1 MPEAGSLKKPA
12 GVGRLPVA
20 PRDPPVTPRGD
31 RSASAAS
38 AAALRRV
45 DEELQ
50 AMDNRAGMTRA
61 RTRERVLEAVMG
73 PLQGY
78 EHGLGDPRV
87 MGAVDRMLD
96 RLAELDGRSN
106 KGAVADAR
114 SRSPRRDHSTT
125 HHGHSNTTTTRPL
138 TTHPWVPRVIIQTSA
153 EGQTHTTI
161 IR

>member
-1 MPEAGSLKKPA
+1 MPEAKSLKKPA
-12 GVGRLPVA
+12 AARLPMA

-50 AMDNRAGMTRA
+50 AMDNRAGMTRERVPQA
-61 RTRERVLEAVMG
+61 MTRERVLEAIGQGIHG
-73 PLQGY
+73 PY
-78 EHGLGDPRV
+78 DPRV
-87 MGAVDRMLD
+87 VGAVNGFLD
-96 RLAELDGRSN
+96 RLAELDVDEERFVRSAE
-106 KGAVADAR
+106 GAVADAR
-114 SRSPRRDHSTT
+114 SRSPRRDH
-125 HHGHSNTTTTRPL
+125 TTTTRPPI
-138 TTHPWVPRVIIQTSA
+138 TRPSRVIIQTSA

>member
-1 MPEAGSLKKPA
+1 MPEAKSLNYKKPA
-12 GVGRLPVA
+12 GA

-50 AMDNRAGMTRA
+50 AMDNRAGMTRE
-61 RTRERVLEAVMG
+61 RTRERVLEAIGQGLHG
-73 PLQGY
+73 PY
-78 EHGLGDPRV
+78 DPRV
-87 MGAVDRMLD
+87 VGAVDYLLD

-153 EGQTHTTI
+153 DGETHTTI
-161 IR
+161 LR

>member
-1 MPEAGSLKKPA
+1 MPETKSLKKPA
-12 GVGRLPVA
+12 VARLPMA
-20 PRDPPVTPRGD
+20 PLDPPVTPRGD

-96 RLAELDGRSN
+96 RLAELDVDEERFVRSAE
-106 KGAVADAR
+106 GAVADAR
-114 SRSPRRDHSTT
+114 SRSPRRDH
-125 HHGHSNTTTTRPL
+125 TTTTRPPI
-138 TTHPWVPRVIIQTSA
+138 TRPSRVIIQTSA

-161 IR
+161 IH